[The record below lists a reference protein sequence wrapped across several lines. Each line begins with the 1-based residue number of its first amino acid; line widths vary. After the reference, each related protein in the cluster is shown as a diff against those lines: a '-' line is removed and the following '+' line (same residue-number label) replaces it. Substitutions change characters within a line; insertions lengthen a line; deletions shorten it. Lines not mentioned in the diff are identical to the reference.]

1 MQSEKQPPT
10 SPQNKGTLKKWLP
23 AIALALV
30 IHGLLLFVFFN
41 SQKSTDSGDS
51 EVTTHSTEATTSSE
65 DLEHEKEV
73 LLTLIEERTLT
84 KTEQESAEK
93 NAEDADT
100 DESKKDESTKSE
112 NDAKTEEE
120 VEKKENEKS
129 DIGSS
134 KDKKESVKNVTQN
147 EGQKQQ
153 NTSPP
158 LDSSAYTPQPAIN
171 PNDAVL
177 LPRDLPQVEQNP
189 IIGNNNYANT
199 AQQSEDFSDQLS
211 SAVNEIKEQKLR
223 EIEAQQQAS
232 RSAYLKNQPAP
243 AKPKANE
250 PTTDS
255 VE

>member
-23 AIALALV
+23 AIALALA

-93 NAEDADT
+93 DADT

-112 NDAKTEEE
+112 DDAKTEEE

-129 DIGSS
+129 DSDSS

-153 NTSPP
+153 NTRTP

-211 SAVNEIKEQKLR
+211 SAVNEIKEQKLH

-232 RSAYLKNQPAP
+232 RAAYLKNQPAP
-243 AKPKANE
+243 AKPRANE

>member
-41 SQKSTDSGDS
+41 SQKSTDSIDS
-51 EVTTHSTEATTSSE
+51 EVTMHSAEATTSSE

-93 NAEDADT
+93 NTEDADT

-112 NDAKTEEE
+112 DDAKTEEE
-120 VEKKENEKS
+120 VEKNEKS

-153 NTSPP
+153 NTRPP

-232 RSAYLKNQPAP
+232 RAAYLKNQPAP